1 MASWP
6 GFIRDRLSR
15 PPSMADC
22 YTTTRSEVCLP
33 NISFTTTPWL
43 KELQGGARVSTSTAS
58 EILKRSS
65 PLPSGA
71 SAPRT
76 ASTAPIFEFS
86 ELDLVDKDYETTENE
101 PWSPQNLRKWD
112 EYDHSTE
119 SSVPSFQFQYPREI
133 DEPTNWYN
141 MLAPPPESAHDT
153 SAKVGELIVQ
163 VLNAHE
169 DVLAKRYQ
177 IREMRHML
185 RQKRDEEDD
194 VRLVLQSK
202 LNLITAENVHED
214 VAAINHTIN
223 DLQVAT
229 ASYFV
234 LENEYHRQEDEL
246 AQLEY
251 HYNGHL
257 ERLQTIFKYQ
267 RGLLAQ
273 LEPITSDTES
283 SSAEFSSDDGEET
296 LPQAADY
303 FSMVDEA
310 RILME
315 RLSELETEYLFLV
328 DQRELRER
336 VGIPL
341 DRAALNFLLSY
352 QDERTKIETELALA
366 RHKVDSHPEHTNRSV
381 QITEEEDNKDE
392 EEEEE
397 EEVMQHFMPEK
408 PEDQTYNDPL
418 HSSEFED
425 SSPFFASAHSQAV
438 NKGSFVNRWLLH
450 RLRHS
455 RVEIMRF
462 KSTPELVDL
471 GSKGWG
477 SDNISQMAMML
488 WFQEGAA
495 SVEHIRSQ

>member
-6 GFIRDRLSR
+6 GVIPDRSSR

-33 NISFTTTPWL
+33 NISFTPTPWL
-43 KELQGGARVSTSTAS
+43 EELQGGARVSSSTAS
-58 EILKRSS
+58 GILQRPL
-65 PLPSGA
+65 PLPSGT
-71 SAPRT
+71 SAPKT
-76 ASTAPIFEFS
+76 TSTAPIFEFS
-86 ELDLVDKDYETTENE
+86 GLDLVDKDDEATESE

-112 EYDHSTE
+112 EYDPSTE

-141 MLAPPPESAHDT
+141 MPAPPPESTHDT
-153 SAKVGELIVQ
+153 SAKAGKLIGE
-163 VLNAHE
+163 VLNVHQ
-169 DVLAKRYQ
+169 DVSAKRHR
-177 IREMRHML
+177 IREMRYML

-194 VRLVLQSK
+194 VRVALRNR

-214 VAAINHTIN
+214 LAAINHTIN
-223 DLQVAT
+223 ELQVAT
-229 ASYFV
+229 ASYFI

-251 HYNGHL
+251 DYNSRL
-257 ERLQTIFKYQ
+257 ETLRTILKYQ
-267 RGLLAQ
+267 SGLLAQ

-283 SSAEFSSDDGEET
+283 SSADYSSDYGEET
-296 LPQAADY
+296 LPQVGDY
-303 FSMVDEA
+303 FSMVVEA
-310 RILME
+310 RRLTE
-315 RLSELETEYLFLV
+315 RLSELETEYLVLV

-341 DRAALNFLLSY
+341 DSAALNFLLRY
-352 QDERTKIETELALA
+352 QDEKTKIETELELA
-366 RHKVDSHPEHTNRSV
+366 RHNVESHPEHVNRPG
-381 QITEEEDNKDE
+381 QITEEKDN
-392 EEEEE
+392 E
-397 EEVMQHFMPEK
+397 EEVIQHFMPEK

-418 HSSEFED
+418 HFSEFED
-425 SSPFFASAHSQAV
+425 SSPFFASAHPHAV

-462 KSTPELVDL
+462 KSAPELVDL
-471 GSKGWG
+471 SSKGWE
-477 SDNISQMAMML
+477 SDNISKMAMML
-488 WFQEGAA
+488 WFQDGAA
-495 SVEHIRSQ
+495 SLEHIRSQSAG

>member
-6 GFIRDRLSR
+6 GVIRDRLSR
-15 PPSMADC
+15 PPSVADC

-33 NISFTTTPWL
+33 NISFTPTSWL
-43 KELQGGARVSTSTAS
+43 EGLQGGARVSSSTAS
-58 EILKRSS
+58 EILQRSS
-65 PLPSGA
+65 TLPSGA
-71 SAPRT
+71 SAPKAT
-76 ASTAPIFEFS
+76 STAPIFGFS
-86 ELDLVDKDYETTENE
+86 GLDLVDKDDEATESE

-112 EYDHSTE
+112 EYDPSTE
-119 SSVPSFQFQYPREI
+119 SSAPSFRFQYPREI
-133 DEPTNWYN
+133 YEPTNWYN
-141 MLAPPPESAHDT
+141 MPAPPPESTRDI
-153 SAKVGELIVQ
+153 SVKVGKLIGQ

-169 DVLAKRYQ
+169 DVSAKRDR

-185 RQKRDEEDD
+185 RQRRDEEDD
-194 VRLVLQSK
+194 VRVALRSK
-202 LNLITAENVHED
+202 LNLITVENVHED
-214 VAAINHTIN
+214 LSSINHTIN
-223 DLQVAT
+223 NLQVAT
-229 ASYFV
+229 ASYFI

-246 AQLEY
+246 VQMEY
-251 HYNGHL
+251 HYNSHL
-257 ERLQTIFKYQ
+257 ERLQAIFKYQ
-267 RGLLAQ
+267 SGLLEQ
-273 LEPITSDTES
+273 LEPITSDLES
-283 SSAEFSSDDGEET
+283 SSTEYSSVYGKET

-315 RLSELETEYLFLV
+315 RLSELETEYLGLV

-341 DRAALNFLLSY
+341 DSAALNFLLRY
-352 QDERTKIETELALA
+352 QDQKTKIETELELA
-366 RHKVDSHPEHTNRSV
+366 RHRVESHPEHTNHSA
-381 QITEEEDNKDE
+381 QIAEEQDN
-392 EEEEE
+392 E
-397 EEVMQHFMPEK
+397 EEVIQQFMPEK

-425 SSPFFASAHSQAV
+425 SSPFFASAHPQAV

-477 SDNISQMAMML
+477 SDNISKMAMML
-488 WFQEGAA
+488 WFQDGAT
-495 SVEHIRSQ
+495 SVEHIRSQSAG

>member
-6 GFIRDRLSR
+6 GVIRDRLSR
-15 PPSMADC
+15 PPSVAHC
-22 YTTTRSEVCLP
+22 CTTTRSEVCLP
-33 NISFTTTPWL
+33 NIPFTPTSWL
-43 KELQGGARVSTSTAS
+43 EDLQGGARVSSSTAS
-58 EILKRSS
+58 EILQRLST
-65 PLPSGA
+65 LPSGA
-71 SAPRT
+71 SAPKAR
-76 ASTAPIFEFS
+76 STAPIFGFS
-86 ELDLVDKDYETTENE
+86 GLDLVDKNDEATESE
-101 PWSPQNLRKWD
+101 PWSPQNLRKWN
-112 EYDHSTE
+112 EYDPSTE

-141 MLAPPPESAHDT
+141 MPAPPPESTRDI
-153 SAKVGELIVQ
+153 SVKVGKLIGQ

-169 DVLAKRYQ
+169 EVSAKRDR
-177 IREMRHML
+177 IREMRYML

-194 VRLVLQSK
+194 VRVALWRK
-202 LNLITAENVHED
+202 LNLITAENVNED
-214 VAAINHTIN
+214 LAGINHTIN
-223 DLQVAT
+223 NLQIAT
-229 ASYFV
+229 ASYFI

-251 HYNGHL
+251 HYNSRL
-257 ERLQTIFKYQ
+257 ERLQAIFKYQ
-267 RGLLAQ
+267 SGLLAQ

-283 SSAEFSSDDGEET
+283 SSAEYSSYYGKET

-310 RILME
+310 RILTE
-315 RLSELETEYLFLV
+315 RLSELDTEYLVLV

-341 DRAALNFLLSY
+341 DSAALNFLLRY
-352 QDERTKIETELALA
+352 QDERTKIETELELA
-366 RHKVDSHPEHTNRSV
+366 RHKVESHPEHTNHSA
-381 QITEEEDNKDE
+381 QITEDN
-392 EEEEE
+392 E
-397 EEVMQHFMPEK
+397 EEVIQQFMPEK

-425 SSPFFASAHSQAV
+425 SSPFFASAHPQAI

-477 SDNISQMAMML
+477 SDNISKMAMML
-488 WFQEGAA
+488 WFQDGAT
-495 SVEHIRSQ
+495 SVEHIRSQSAG

>member
-6 GFIRDRLSR
+6 GVILDRLSR
-15 PPSMADC
+15 PPSVADG
-22 YTTTRSEVCLP
+22 YTSTRSEVCLP
-33 NISFTTTPWL
+33 NISFTQTSWL
-43 KELQGGARVSTSTAS
+43 GDLQGGARVSSSTAS
-58 EILKRSS
+58 EILQRSS
-65 PLPSGA
+65 TLPSDA
-71 SAPRT
+71 SAPKAT
-76 ASTAPIFEFS
+76 STAPIFGFS
-86 ELDLVDKDYETTENE
+86 RLDLVDKDDESTESE

-112 EYDHSTE
+112 EYDPSTE

-141 MLAPPPESAHDT
+141 TPAPPPESTRDI
-153 SAKVGELIVQ
+153 SVNVGKLIGQ

-169 DVLAKRYQ
+169 DVSAKRDR

-194 VRLVLQSK
+194 VRVALRSK

-214 VAAINHTIN
+214 LAGINQTIN
-223 DLQVAT
+223 NLQVAT
-229 ASYFV
+229 ASYFI

-251 HYNGHL
+251 HYNSSL
-257 ERLQTIFKYQ
+257 ERLQAIFKYQ
-267 RGLLAQ
+267 SGLLAQ
-273 LEPITSDTES
+273 FEPITSDTES
-283 SSAEFSSDDGEET
+283 SSAEYSSNYGKET

-310 RILME
+310 RILTE
-315 RLSELETEYLFLV
+315 RLSELETEYLVLV
-328 DQRELRER
+328 DQREVRER

-341 DRAALNFLLSY
+341 DSAALNFLLRY
-352 QDERTKIETELALA
+352 QDQKTKIETELELA
-366 RHKVDSHPEHTNRSV
+366 RHKVESHPEHTNRSA
-381 QITEEEDNKDE
+381 QIAEEEDN
-392 EEEEE
+392 E
-397 EEVMQHFMPEK
+397 EEVIQHFMPEK

-425 SSPFFASAHSQAV
+425 SSPFFASAHPQAV

-477 SDNISQMAMML
+477 SDNISKMAMML
-488 WFQEGAA
+488 WFQDGAT
-495 SVEHIRSQ
+495 SVEHIRSQSAG